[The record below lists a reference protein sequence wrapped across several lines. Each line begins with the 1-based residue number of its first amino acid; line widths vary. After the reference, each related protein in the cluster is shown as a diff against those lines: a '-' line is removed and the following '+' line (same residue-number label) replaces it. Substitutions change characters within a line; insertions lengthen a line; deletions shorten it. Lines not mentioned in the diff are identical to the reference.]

1 MFEVTRSRGTQG
13 LRRVACVCVI
23 VLTACAALPEHVER
37 SPSSAYSTPTET
49 NLGRTAAEAAALRA
63 GQSGFLVLDSGKDAL
78 LERLALIESAER
90 SIDLQYYI
98 WNSDSTGRYMAARVY
113 AAAERG
119 VRVRILLDDMNTSG
133 RDAVLA
139 FLDSH
144 PAIEVRIYNPIAA
157 RSGVGRL
164 FGFARDFSRANRRMH
179 NKSLTADGAATIVG
193 GRNIG
198 DEYFDASAE
207 LNFLDRDLLSV
218 GPVVAQVE
226 EAFDVF
232 WNSPWA
238 YPIASLTKTTL
249 TPEEAAAR
257 RTGAIHAGEELAQ
270 RGFHPVHERLP
281 GQAHFAATLKQLVW
295 APARLVH
302 DVPPVDGDVSN
313 TSTVQAVAH
322 ALAEIAGSAQHEV
335 LIESAYFILG
345 DPALER
351 FAQLKAN
358 GVRLR
363 ALTNSLASNDLATNH
378 SGYARRREQMLKSGI
393 ELHELR
399 PDAASCQVLVSN
411 RCGDGAAFGLHS
423 KSAVFDRRIV
433 YVGSFN
439 VNLRSAY
446 LNTETALII
455 ESPALAEQ
463 VAKSI
468 EENMREENSWRV
480 ELDEKGH
487 LRWVT
492 ARDGVE
498 EISTHEP
505 ATGLWRRFQVGF
517 YKLFPVE
524 KYL

>member
-1 MFEVTRSRGTQG
+1 M
-13 LRRVACVCVI
+13 
-23 VLTACAALPEHVER
+23 
-37 SPSSAYSTPTET
+37 ET
-49 NLGRTAAEAAALRA
+49 TLGRAAADAAAVRA
-63 GQSGFLVLDSGKDAL
+63 GHSGFLVLDSGKDAL

-157 RSGVGRL
+157 RSGAGRL
-164 FGFARDFSRANRRMH
+164 LGIARDFSRVNRRMH
-179 NKSLTADGAATIVG
+179 TKSLTADGAGTIVG

-198 DEYFDASAE
+198 DEYFDVSAE
-207 LNFLDRDLLSV
+207 LNFSDRDLLSV

-226 EAFDVF
+226 EGFDTF

-238 YPIASLTKTTL
+238 YPIASLTQATL
-249 TPEEAAAR
+249 TSKEAEAR
-257 RTGAIHAGEELAQ
+257 RTGAVQAGEELAK
-270 RGFHPVHERLP
+270 RGYHPVDALLP
-281 GQAHFAATLKQLVW
+281 AQAHFSSLLPRLVW

-302 DVPPVDGDVSN
+302 DVPPVDGDVSD
-313 TSTVQAVAH
+313 TSAVQPVAQ

-351 FAQLKAN
+351 FAQLKAH

-378 SGYARRREQMLKSGI
+378 SGYARRREQMLEAGI

-399 PDAASCQVLVSN
+399 PDAASCQTIVAN
-411 RCGDGAAFGLHS
+411 GCADGAAFGLHA

-446 LNTETALII
+446 LNTETVLII
-455 ESPALAEQ
+455 ESPVLAEQ
-463 VAKSI
+463 IAQSI
-468 EENMREENSWRV
+468 EVNMRAENSWRV
-480 ELDEKGH
+480 ELDEKEH
-487 LRWVT
+487 LRWIT

-498 EISTHEP
+498 EVSTHEP

>member
-1 MFEVTRSRGTQG
+1 MFDVATTRGTKAVR
-13 LRRVACVCVI
+13 LVACVLGVA
-23 VLTACAALPEHVER
+23 LTACVVLPEHAER
-37 SPSSAYSTPTET
+37 IHSSAYSAPQET
-49 NLGRTAAEAAALRA
+49 NLGRTAINAAAVRT

-78 LERLALIESAER
+78 LERLALIAAAER

-98 WNSDSTGRYMAARVY
+98 WNSDLTGRYMAERVY

-119 VRVRILLDDMNTSG
+119 VRVRILLDDVNTSG
-133 RDAVLA
+133 RDAPMA

-144 PAIEVRIYNPIAA
+144 PGIEVRIYNPIAA
-157 RSGVGRL
+157 RSGARRL
-164 FGFARDFSRANRRMH
+164 LGFARDFARANRRMH
-179 NKSLTADGAATIVG
+179 NKSLTVDGAATIVG

-198 DEYFDASAE
+198 DEYFDASTE
-207 LNFLDRDLLSV
+207 LNFRDRDLLSV

-226 EAFDVF
+226 EAFDIF

-238 YPIASLTKTTL
+238 YPIASITNATL
-249 TPEEAAAR
+249 TPKEAGAR
-257 RTGAIHAGEELAQ
+257 RAGAIRAGEELV
-270 RGFHPVHERLP
+270 RLGYHPVHESLP
-281 GQAHFAATLKQLVW
+281 ARANFAAMLQQLVW

-302 DVPPVDGDVSN
+302 DLPPVDGDLSD
-313 TSTVQAVAH
+313 TSSAQPVAA
-322 ALAEIAGSAQHEV
+322 ALAELAESAQHDV

-351 FAQLKAN
+351 FARLKAR

-378 SGYARRREQMLKSGI
+378 SGYARRREQMLQSGL

-399 PDAASCQVLVSN
+399 PDALSCRALASN
-411 RCGDGAAFGLHS
+411 RCAEGAAFGLHA
-423 KSAVFDRRIV
+423 KSVVFDRRIV

-439 VNLRSAY
+439 VNLRSAF

-455 ESPALAEQ
+455 DSPELADQ

-468 EENMREENSWRV
+468 EENMRAENSWHV
-480 ELDEKGH
+480 ESDEKG
-487 LRWVT
+487 LIRWVT
-492 ARDGVE
+492 EHNGVE
-498 EISTHEP
+498 EVSTHEP
-505 ATGLWRRFQVGF
+505 ATGLWRRSQVAF
-517 YKLFPVE
+517 YKLFPLE

>member
-1 MFEVTRSRGTQG
+1 M
-13 LRRVACVCVI
+13 
-23 VLTACAALPEHVER
+23 
-37 SPSSAYSTPTET
+37 ET
-49 NLGRTAAEAAALRA
+49 NLGRAAADAAAVHA

-98 WNSDSTGRYMAARVY
+98 WNSDSTGRYMAERVY

-119 VRVRILLDDMNTSG
+119 VRVRILLDDMNTKA

-157 RSGVGRL
+157 RSGAGRL
-164 FGFARDFSRANRRMH
+164 LGIARDFSRVNRRMH

-207 LNFLDRDLLSV
+207 LNFRDRDLLSV

-226 EAFDVF
+226 EAFDTF

-238 YPIASLTKTTL
+238 YPVASLTKATL
-249 TPEEAAAR
+249 TPQEAGVR
-257 RTGAIHAGEELAQ
+257 RAGAIHAGEELAQ
-270 RGFHPVHERLP
+270 RGYHPVSELLP
-281 GQAHFAATLKQLVW
+281 AQAHFSSMLQQLVW

-302 DVPPVDGDVSN
+302 DVPPVDGEVSD
-313 TSTVQAVAH
+313 TSAVQPVAQ
-322 ALAEIAGSAQHEV
+322 ALADIASAAQQEV

-351 FAQLKAN
+351 FAQLKAH

-378 SGYARRREQMLKSGI
+378 SGYARRRGQMLKSGI
-393 ELHELR
+393 ELYELR
-399 PDAASCQVLVSN
+399 PDAASCQTLVFN
-411 RCGDGAAFGLHS
+411 GCRDGAFGLHA

-455 ESPALAEQ
+455 ESPALAERIAQ
-463 VAKSI
+463 SI
-468 EENMREENSWRV
+468 EVNLRAENSWRV
-480 ELDEKGH
+480 EADDEGH

-492 ARDGVE
+492 TRNGVE
-498 EISTHEP
+498 EVTTHEP